1 MQHAKR
7 MVLVDERFLDN
18 IWRKENTSWK
28 RTSDD
33 KAKSLLNRELKS
45 NLDGT
50 DIPDDIKA
58 KQHQQHLN
66 RFLHTAREL
75 PVVET
80 PKEDLI
86 DFKTV
91 DQLLELEPQKKK
103 PKKKKTVTLTVR
115 KSKRKPKKINWL
127 SL

>member
-1 MQHAKR
+1 